1 MKRIHK
7 VHEETN
13 GSHDF
18 REQTTISSSFKLC
31 SKHYVVKYDD
41 VIPSC
46 FLTYFLTGLHVKTT
60 KNRKEELSWA
70 EPKLTTKWLLHFK
83 AWPF

>member
-46 FLTYFLTGLHVKTT
+46 FLTYFLTGLHVQNNKEQKGRAVLGRT
-60 KNRKEELSWA
+60 KVDNKMA
-70 EPKLTTKWLLHFK
+70 P
-83 AWPF
+83 PF